1 MEIIINGNPRTLEPG
16 LNVKELLGQLQVN
29 ERQVVIELNRLIVPH
44 QKLASTVLQE
54 GDSLELIHFVG
65 GGKTGK
71 NNDDVLKS

>member
-65 GGKTGK
+65 GG
-71 NNDDVLKS
+71 